1 MARRLGCCVTAVLVL
16 GCESPP
22 ESDCDSQAGESGIHI
37 ECPPSRDGWSERAEN
52 EALDGFEE
60 RAPGSRP

>member
-1 MARRLGCCVTAVLVL
+1 LVAVLVL

-22 ESDCDSQAGESGIHI
+22 KSDCRSEAGEGGISI
-37 ECPPSRDGWSERAEN
+37 DCPPSGDGWSEQAED
-52 EALDGFEE
+52 EALEGFEE